1 MIKQVVQYEGKFT
14 VRAQKMKF
22 SIVDFFGKCDRIR
35 ASCVFGHIF
44 YIFFNFVFCTVDD
57 KVK

>member
-1 MIKQVVQYEGKFT
+1 MIKQVVQYEGKFA

-35 ASCVFGHIF
+35 SFLRIWSHF
-44 YIFFNFVFCTVDD
+44 LYIF
-57 KVK
+57 